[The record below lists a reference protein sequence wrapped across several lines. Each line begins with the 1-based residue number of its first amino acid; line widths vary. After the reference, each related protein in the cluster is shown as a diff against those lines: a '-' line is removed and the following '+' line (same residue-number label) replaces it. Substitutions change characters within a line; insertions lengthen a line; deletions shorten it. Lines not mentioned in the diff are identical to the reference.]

1 MKLGHQKPRFIKNPD
16 HCRELDKSKNLKS
29 GMLAPAKLNFN
40 LKHDVESVLVR
51 QCGQNGISSLG
62 CSFLN
67 LYWVPSGQLTSLVD

>member
-40 LKHDVESVLVR
+40 LKQDVESVLVR
-51 QCGQNGISSLG
+51 QCGQNGISRVLDALFSICTG
-62 CSFLN
+62 YPVVS
-67 LYWVPSGQLTSLVD
+67 